1 MFGNDDGF
9 CYRMDSGN
17 SFDGSAIE
25 SIYESPFMPIT
36 DPQIR
41 KTMYKLTL
49 YAQPTGTMNVDVN
62 FKIDF
67 DAGNDPSVIQPPT
80 ISVSSAAAG
89 GGISLFGASTSVYGG
104 SGVTYGGVLDQI
116 YKQNL
121 VGSFKTIAMRIT
133 DNSTNPTFTLDTAV
147 LEYRQHDR
155 Q

>member
-1 MFGNDDGF
+1 M
-9 CYRMDSGN
+9 
-17 SFDGSAIE
+17 
-25 SIYESPFMPIT
+25 
-36 DPQIR
+36 
-41 KTMYKLTL
+41 
-49 YAQPTGTMNVDVN
+49 
-62 FKIDF
+62 
-67 DAGNDPSVIQPPT
+67 
-80 ISVSSAAAG
+80 SSSAAG

-104 SGVTYGGVLDQI
+104 SSVTYGGVLDQI